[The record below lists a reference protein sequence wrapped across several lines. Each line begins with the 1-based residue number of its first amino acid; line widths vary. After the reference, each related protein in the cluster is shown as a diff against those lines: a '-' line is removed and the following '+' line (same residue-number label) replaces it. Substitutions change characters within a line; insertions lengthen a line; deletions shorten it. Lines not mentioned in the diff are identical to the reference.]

1 MSDPK
6 KPNTLSDYLC
16 LFSPACVLFNAGG
29 SVALT
34 ASARSYGPRSPLK
47 SGALLLAAV
56 AVVAISARYA
66 RDYQPD
72 LS

>member
-1 MSDPK
+1 MSDAK
-6 KPNTLSDYLC
+6 TPNSLSDYLC
-16 LFSPACVLFNAGG
+16 LFSPFCIMANAGG
-29 SVALT
+29 TVALT
-34 ASARSYGPRSPLK
+34 ASTRSYGPRSPLK

-72 LS
+72 IS

>member
-1 MSDPK
+1 MSALK
-6 KPNTLSDYLC
+6 KPDTLSDYLC
-16 LFSPACVLFNAGG
+16 LFSPLCVMVNAGG

-34 ASARSYGPRSPLK
+34 SATRSYGPRSPLK

-66 RDYQPD
+66 QDYQPD